1 MGRLRFL
8 ILMVGGLFV
17 PAADRLGARDIDR
30 APHGRDTLPDHTPVR
45 CELTR

>member
-1 MGRLRFL
+1 MRRLTLL
-8 ILMVGGLFV
+8 ILITVGLFV

-30 APHGRDTLPDHTPVR
+30 APHGRDTLLDHTPVR